1 MVQAGHLES
10 EIRRQLLLYVALPLA
25 YVICGR
31 LGLLLAMPPG
41 FATAVFLPAGI
52 AVTAAFVAGN
62 ASLPGTFLGS
72 FPAQYLDQLFD

>member
-1 MVQAGHLES
+1 MVQAGRLES
-10 EIRRQLLLYVALPLA
+10 KVRRQLLLNVALPLA

-52 AVTAAFVAGN
+52 AVTAA
-62 ASLPGTFLGS
+62 L
-72 FPAQYLDQLFD
+72 